1 MTLIYE
7 GPREVNFRDQKQSGA
22 CLGLGEVGNRRDSV
36 MATEVLFRKMENILQ
51 LDGDGIRTT

>member
-1 MTLIYE
+1 M
-7 GPREVNFRDQKQSGA
+7 FRDTKWSGA